1 MKTYGL
7 QSGIRPTAK
16 FQNGTRPIAKG
27 TDIIDAGPIDADSL
41 MPKLLRPV
49 TIDAGLNHKP
59 EFYYRGNSLT

>member
-16 FQNGTRPIAKG
+16 FQNGTRPIAQG
-27 TDIIDAGPIDADSL
+27 TDIIDAGPIDAGIIDADSL

-49 TIDAGLNHKP
+49 TIDAGH
-59 EFYYRGNSLT
+59 Y

>member
-27 TDIIDAGPIDADSL
+27 TDIIDAGPIDADLL

-49 TIDAGLNHKP
+49 TIDAGH
-59 EFYYRGNSLT
+59 Y